1 MNSYSV
7 VTDDIPTI
15 IAAADVQHL
24 FRLCAEVGKDL
35 LREMRET
42 AKKKQS
48 DMFLQYYKSQLERK
62 DQVNKVRQ
70 DKIKSDEL
78 QQGEKIKKEMCDKV
92 MTYYSQADDFLKEK
106 LEVQFKEKVKKGEKL
121 SFGRTKTRELT
132 GAVENND
139 NKQLNKLK

>member
-1 MNSYSV
+1 
-7 VTDDIPTI
+7 
-15 IAAADVQHL
+15 
-24 FRLCAEVGKDL
+24 
-35 LREMRET
+35 
-42 AKKKQS
+42 
-48 DMFLQYYKSQLERK
+48 
-62 DQVNKVRQ
+62 
-70 DKIKSDEL
+70 
-78 QQGEKIKKEMCDKV
+78 MCDKV